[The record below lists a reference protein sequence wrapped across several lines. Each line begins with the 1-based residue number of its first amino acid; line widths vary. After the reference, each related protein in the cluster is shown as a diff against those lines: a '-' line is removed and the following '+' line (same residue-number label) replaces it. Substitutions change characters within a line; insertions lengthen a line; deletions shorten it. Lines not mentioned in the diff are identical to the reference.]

1 MARKRRVKRPD
12 SRQVRT
18 LQEWSGWRWRTLP
31 VWLAITGGFVLGWW
45 VAAVGG
51 PDGGSYLIQ
60 VAVLAA
66 FALGLSR
73 ISNRW
78 AARWMARRRLNRS
91 RSEGALPPSSRPSK
105 GPQAPA

>member
-1 MARKRRVKRPD
+1 MARKRRPKRPD
-12 SRQVRT
+12 TRQARAVP
-18 LQEWSGWRWRTLP
+18 EWPRWKWRTMP
-31 VWLAITGGFVLGWW
+31 VWLALTGGFVLGWW

-51 PDGGSYLIQ
+51 PAGISYLIQ
-60 VAVLAA
+60 VAVLVV

-78 AARWMARRRLNRS
+78 AARWWARRRLNRS
-91 RSEGALPPSSRPSK
+91 RAASPSPPASRPNK